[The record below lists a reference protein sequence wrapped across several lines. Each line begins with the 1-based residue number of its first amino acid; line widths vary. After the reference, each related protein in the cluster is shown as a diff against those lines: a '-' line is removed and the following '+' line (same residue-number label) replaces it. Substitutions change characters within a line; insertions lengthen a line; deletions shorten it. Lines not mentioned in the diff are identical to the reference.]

1 VLEEVEVPQPL
12 GLGVMNLMQP
22 FDPRCCKSAAGDKVD
37 GDRQHLAC
45 GVKINTAHEPLFAN
59 AEGGFKQLVL
69 HARAFASMLNAAP
82 CRHPAWLDCPV
93 L

>member
-1 VLEEVEVPQPL
+1 LPINAPEASDSRI
-12 GLGVMNLMQP
+12 GRG
-22 FDPRCCKSAAGDKVD
+22 G
-37 GDRQHLAC
+37 QHLAC
-45 GVKINTAHEPLFAN
+45 GVKINTPHEPRFAN